1 MGNRPQGFTLIEILV
16 VMLIISI
23 ITTVAML
30 SMGRNNTKVIEAFVS
45 EFTQS
50 LNLAEEQAM
59 LAPAVLG
66 LTFDGKTWGFAEREK
81 SNWVPW
87 SQEGLQTRDIP
98 NGIDVQFATTSADN
112 NASPKIIISANG
124 DLTPFTLYVGKT
136 GEKPSFKIEG
146 NADGSLTT
154 EHLS

>member
-1 MGNRPQGFTLIEILV
+1 MGNRPRGFTLVEILV

-30 SMGRNNTKVIEAFVS
+30 SIGRNNTKVVEAFVN

-66 LTFDGKTWGFAEREK
+66 LTFDGKTWGFAAREK

-98 NGIDVQFATTSADN
+98 NGIHVQFGETGTTTA
-112 NASPKIIISANG
+112 PKIIISANG
-124 DLTPFTLYVGKT
+124 DLTP
-136 GEKPSFKIEG
+136 
-146 NADGSLTT
+146 
-154 EHLS
+154 